1 MTGTFDIRAKAP
13 FRAGALSNFAP
24 HRFVFDGVRCAC
36 MEGLLQSLK
45 ISDQDEQRRVCDL
58 TGPDAQSIGRKHD
71 WSVTGTLWWN
81 GKAIDRLSDEY
92 QDLLDRAYE
101 ALFAQSE
108 SFRAALTAT
117 GSTQLVHNLGKSDPH
132 EPFPHL
138 RCMPSARQS
147 RSSRHRARL
156 QSQLRPPSRKSPLA
170 HTMSDG
176 QRL

>member
-117 GSTQLVHNLGKSDPH
+117 GSTQLVHNLGKSDPC
-132 EPFPHL
+132 ETILTADEFCARLL
-138 RCMPSARQS
+138 RLRE
-147 RSSRHRARL
+147 RAR
-156 QSQLRPPSRKSPLA
+156 
-170 HTMSDG
+170 
-176 QRL
+176 